1 MSDKDTFFGT
11 KARSINCKD
20 SSIDFSRPKIMGVLN
35 LTPDSFYDGGK
46 YYQEKQRAVRVENM
60 LKEGADIIDIGAV
73 STRPGANM
81 LSLDE
86 ELNRII
92 WPLERLVKLFP
103 DAVFSIDT
111 FRSQVAKEC
120 IEGGAQIINDI
131 SGGNFDEH
139 MFQTIADLKV
149 PYILMHIHGTPAQM
163 QTTPID
169 VNIIDELSS
178 FFKAKVSELRQLG
191 VEDIILDPGFGF
203 GKTLKC
209 NYAILNNLEKIRI
222 DDLPVLGG
230 ISRKSMIN
238 KVIQTKPSEAL
249 NGTTV
254 LNTIALLNG
263 ANILR
268 VHDIKEAREAIEI
281 VEFSKEIGQCEETAD
296 W

>member
-11 KARSINCKD
+11 KARLINCKG
-20 SSIDFSRPKIMGVLN
+20 SPIDFSRPKIMGVLN

-46 YYQEKQRAVRVENM
+46 YHQEKQRAVRVENM

-149 PYILMHIHGTPAQM
+149 PYILMHIHGSPKNM
-163 QTTPID
+163 QSEPID

-209 NYAILNNLEKIRI
+209 NYAILNNLKKIRI